1 MNPIAVQLNKVIEE
15 ANPYVLEMLS
25 EVGKKLFFPKGI
37 LSQSAEA
44 KEKAH
49 RFNATIGMAKEGGR
63 PMYLTSI
70 MEMISGLEP
79 EEAITYAPSFG
90 ILPLRETWQKSLYRK
105 NPSLEGKMISLP
117 VVTNAITHGLSVAAD
132 LWVDP
137 GDVVVLPDKMWGN
150 YNMIFTV
157 RKGAKLVNYPLFNQD
172 GGFNL
177 AGFREVLEQHCGE
190 RKKVIVILN
199 FPNNPTGYSINRQ
212 EAEGIC
218 SILRGLADNGVN
230 VVAITDEAYFGL
242 FYDEEVM
249 KESIFSM
256 LMDIHPRVACV
267 KLDGATKEDF
277 VWGLRVGFITFG
289 INTEDQ
295 ESLRSIYD
303 ALEKKAAGAVRGSIS
318 NACHLSQE
326 ILLKA
331 IQHVDYIKEKHQKYE
346 IMKERAQEV
355 KEVLSDPRYSEAW
368 EVYPFNSGYFMC
380 LKLKTVNAEALRVH
394 LLEHYGVGLISIG
407 DTDLRIAF
415 SCIEKGE
422 IKQLFDVILQG
433 VGELEEGS
441 V

>member
-63 PMYLTSI
+63 PMYLAPI

-331 IQHVDYIKEKHQKYE
+331 MQHMDYIKEKHQKYE

>member
-63 PMYLTSI
+63 PMYLTPI

-150 YNMIFTV
+150 YNMIFAV

-177 AGFREVLEQHCGE
+177 AGFREVLERHCGE

-218 SILRGLADNGVN
+218 SILWGLADNGVN

-331 IQHVDYIKEKHQKYE
+331 MQHMDYIKEKHQKYE